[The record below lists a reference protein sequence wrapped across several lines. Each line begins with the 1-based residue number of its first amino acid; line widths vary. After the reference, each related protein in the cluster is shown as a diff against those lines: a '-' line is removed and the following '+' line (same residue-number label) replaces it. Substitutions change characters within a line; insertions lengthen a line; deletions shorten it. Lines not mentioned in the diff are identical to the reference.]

1 MMLQKVP
8 EKVIHVIC
16 YTVHVRKEDKQV
28 FEEILEVL

>member
-1 MMLQKVP
+1 MMFQKVP

-16 YTVHVRKEDKQV
+16 YTVRVHKEDKQV